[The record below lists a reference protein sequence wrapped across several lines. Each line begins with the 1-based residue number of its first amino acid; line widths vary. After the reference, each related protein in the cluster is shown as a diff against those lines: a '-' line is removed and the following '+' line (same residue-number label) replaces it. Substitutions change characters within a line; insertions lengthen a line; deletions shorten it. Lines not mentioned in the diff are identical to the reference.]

1 MFWDRPS
8 LLSLFVF
15 GDLLPACPLTIT
27 AAQIPQIRIV
37 ATDTVHDFFP
47 TFIAQ
52 LYQKLVIA
60 PSFGALYVALDPFG
74 FLAHGL
80 RSIIYNLVGFHINT
94 EILEYHIIV
103 ERLNN
108 LSFKINIQDVFPPCL
123 LIFGFPL
130 IALTRV

>member
-1 MFWDRPS
+1 
-8 LLSLFVF
+8 
-15 GDLLPACPLTIT
+15 LLPACPLAIT
-27 AAQIPQIRIV
+27 AAQIPQIGIV
-37 ATDTVHDFFP
+37 ATDTVNDFFP

-52 LYQKLVIA
+52 LYQKLVIT
-60 PSFGALYVALDPFG
+60 PSFRALYVALDPFG